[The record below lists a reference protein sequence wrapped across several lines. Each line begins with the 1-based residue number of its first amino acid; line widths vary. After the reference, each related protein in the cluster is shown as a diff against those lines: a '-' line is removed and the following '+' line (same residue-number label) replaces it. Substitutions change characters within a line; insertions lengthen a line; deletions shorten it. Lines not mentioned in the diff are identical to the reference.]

1 MAGKPKRRAM
11 IAELEKRTRQRFD
24 ENEEGEHTPLDYVC
38 DYIEDRG
45 TLIGLAV
52 DLSNKLGFA
61 VSAPSITNYLRAE
74 YTESESRLSESRAR
88 ASHLLAEESIT
99 LLDVDAETMVEASQR
114 RDRSKARQWLAG
126 KWNREM
132 YESQKGV
139 NVAISIGGLHL
150 DALRARQANTLP
162 AAHVTV
168 SEPTSKP
175 ALTDG
180 STVDAEVID

>member
-1 MAGKPKRRAM
+1 
-11 IAELEKRTRQRFD
+11 
-24 ENEEGEHTPLDYVC
+24 
-38 DYIEDRG
+38 
-45 TLIGLAV
+45 
-52 DLSNKLGFA
+52 
-61 VSAPSITNYLRAE
+61 
-74 YTESESRLSESRAR
+74 
-88 ASHLLAEESIT
+88 
-99 LLDVDAETMVEASQR
+99 MVEASQR